1 MSGRLDPLKWSAPL
15 RAGWEHVAT
24 LFRTRKLLVAAF
36 FATAFGRA
44 AAQVATVLLI
54 QRFLSGVLGGSKEG
68 FLAGLVAAHGY
79 RPVLAGVAAA
89 FLVIQLSASALNY
102 SNTMI
107 QLRIGEVVELR
118 LAERIIRHLLTLSLS
133 FFDGQSH
140 GDIVHAV
147 RDDVAEIRMT
157 VRALCLLLVDA
168 TIAGGLLA
176 GIISLSPRLALW
188 TLLIVP
194 LGVLPILVGANRL
207 LKSSYEIRGT
217 GYALSD
223 IILQILR
230 GIRIIKAYRA
240 EGAQADRSVVLGKE
254 FFRAVTEEVSARS
267 LGSVMN
273 DALVGLVLVV
283 VILFGGREVI
293 EGQLAWP
300 SLLAFVMG
308 VRNMYGPLNNVSTY
322 YLDLQSHGAS
332 LERVAAILAAEPQVK
347 ERPDAVR
354 LPAAPERIRLDQVS
368 FAYGDKTVLRS
379 VSAEFGAGET
389 IGIVGPSG
397 SGKTTL
403 LGILMRFHD
412 PTTGRVLFDG
422 HDLRDLRLSDVTEKM
437 ALVTQEPFLFSDSA
451 RENIRIGRPGATD
464 AQVEAAARAAYIHD
478 ELRALPEGYDT
489 LLGVGGRELSGGQRQ
504 RVSVARAL
512 LLDAPI
518 LVLDEATSS
527 LDSIAETEVQRAI
540 DRLMV
545 GRTSFI
551 VAHRLSTLR
560 NADRVLVLDHGV
572 AVGFAPHPELLR
584 TCEVYRRLCE
594 TQQIG
599 AGEPT
604 AEVRS
609 PGPQPRAPSGAP

>member
-1 MSGRLDPLKWSAPL
+1 VG
-15 RAGWEHVAT
+15 T
-24 LFRTRKLLVAAF
+24 LFRTRKTLVAAF
-36 FATAFGRA
+36 FATSFGRA
-44 AAQVATVLLI
+44 AAQVATVLMI
-54 QRFLSGVLGGSKEG
+54 QRFLSGVLGGTQEGVLGRLVKE
-68 FLAGLVAAHGY
+68 HGY
-79 RPVLAGVAAA
+79 QPVLAGVAAI
-89 FLVIQLSASALNY
+89 FLAIQIAASALNY
-102 SNTMI
+102 ANTMI

-118 LAERIIRHLLTLSLS
+118 LAERVIRHLLTLSLS
-133 FFDGQSH
+133 YFDGQSH
-140 GDIVHAV
+140 GDIVQAV
-147 RDDVAEIRMT
+147 RHDVGEIRMT
-157 VRALCLLLVDA
+157 VRSLCLLLVDA
-168 TIAGGLLA
+168 TIAAALLA
-176 GIISLSPRLALW
+176 GIVSLAPRLALW
-188 TLLIVP
+188 TLFIVP
-194 LGVLPILVGANRL
+194 LGVLPILVAANRL
-207 LKSSYEIRGT
+207 LKSSYHVRKT

-240 EGAQADRSVVLGKE
+240 ETAQADRSVVLGKS

-267 LGSVMN
+267 MGSVMN

-293 EGQLAWP
+293 EGRLAWP

-347 ERPDAVR
+347 ERPDAAR
-354 LPAAPERIRLDQVS
+354 LPSAPRRIRFEHVS
-368 FAYGDKTVLRS
+368 FAYGDKAVLRD
-379 VSAEFGAGET
+379 VSAEFRAGET

-403 LGILMRFHD
+403 LGLLMRFYD
-412 PTTGRVLFDG
+412 PTAGRVLFDD
-422 HDLRDLRLSDVTEKM
+422 HDLRDLKLSDVTEKM
-437 ALVTQEPFLFSDSA
+437 ALVTQEPFLFSESA
-451 RENIRIGRPGATD
+451 RENIRIGRPSASD
-464 AQVEAAARAAYIHD
+464 AEVEAAARAAYIHD
-478 ELRALPEGYDT
+478 EICALPAGYDT
-489 LLGVGGRELSGGQRQ
+489 KLGVGGRELSGGQRQ

-560 NADRVLVLDHGV
+560 NADRLLVLEHGA
-572 AVGFAPHPELLR
+572 AVGFAPHAELLR
-584 TCEVYRRLCE
+584 DCEVYRRLHA
-594 TQQIG
+594 TQQLG
-599 AGEPT
+599 TAEP
-604 AEVRS
+604 AAQEVRS
-609 PGPQPRAPSGAP
+609 PETRAPARAEEGVS